1 MYYSLLTLI
10 IGADYFSG
18 FYPCNRALMDFPA
31 ARQVES
37 PIAVFDVSNCFALL
51 SVNRLLLPFLP
62 RVKCYYH
69 SAKLTRTKDSSVS
82 RRYRGKGKGVIE
94 PHWQLDNITVGL
106 RNNEEILFVIVNDR
120 SRYCSVARECLFK
133 KRRKKKG
140 REGKGGKK
148 NVYSRL
154 GGGID
159 NSRHYLEIFA
169 FPFEREF
176 FFLSLVRQKV
186 EEE

>member
-10 IGADYFSG
+10 IGADYFFG

-82 RRYRGKGKGVIE
+82 RRYRGKGRGWSSHTDSWTTSQLACGTMRRYYSLSLMTDRDIARWHANVCLKKGE
-94 PHWQLDNITVGL
+94 
-106 RNNEEILFVIVNDR
+106 
-120 SRYCSVARECLFK
+120 K
-133 KRRKKKG
+133 RKK
-140 REGKGGKK
+140 GKERGGKK

-169 FPFEREF
+169 FPF
-176 FFLSLVRQKV
+176 FFLSLVSPFAKK
-186 EEE
+186 

>member
-140 REGKGGKK
+140 REGKGRKK
-148 NVYSRL
+148 NVYSRE
-154 GGGID
+154 GSIIRD
-159 NSRHYLEIFA
+159 ITWKSSRSHSNESS
-169 FPFEREF
+169 F
-176 FFLSLVRQKV
+176 FSLSFVKK
-186 EEE
+186 